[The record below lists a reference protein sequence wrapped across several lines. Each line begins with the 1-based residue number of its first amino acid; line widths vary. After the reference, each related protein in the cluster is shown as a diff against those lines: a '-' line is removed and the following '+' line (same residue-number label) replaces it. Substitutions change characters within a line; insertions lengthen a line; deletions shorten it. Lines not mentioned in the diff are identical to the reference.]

1 MPRKCLTSHP
11 GTRKY
16 GTKSNY
22 TNSTLQEALAKIK
35 LEKMSIG
42 EASKIYK
49 VPKATFYKL
58 KNKHCKSVGRP
69 IALSIDEE
77 LCFENHL
84 LYLSDKGIPIGIN
97 DFKSIVKIYLD
108 DSGKNIQQFKDNRP
122 GWEWCK
128 LYLDRHPSLKEKV
141 SHCISRKPAQINYCQ
156 IKLFFQNLEKELNGV
171 TPDNIYNMDET
182 GFHDDPGKKKLIF
195 RRSSRH
201 PELIRNTTKTCYT
214 VVFCGNA
221 SGKLIPPFFI
231 FKGKHSWSDWLF
243 NAPEG
248 SRMATSCSG
257 WMEIQIFEEWL
268 LNHFVPNI
276 INKEDVGYFSSLKA
290 NWRSVL
296 NQWRKTSRGK
306 KVNNLP
312 KNLFTQLIKSTLNVG
327 KENLEHN
334 LQAGFKATGIYPF
347 LPEHVLSKL
356 PSFTNIDIQLNIGE
370 SFRNYVD
377 NIHLNYEVS
386 KKFKLPITAGKSV
399 SATEVEAYY
408 KERDNKKKSQD
419 NIRAKKRGRPLGSN
433 NMVMKINKKLN
444 ILQSSSTV
452 NVNQVIEDDEQ
463 VLPVSQNDAVF
474 SLEQINNH
482 YVHVFLDHDYFVKE
496 LVETQD

>member
-1 MPRKCLTSHP
+1 
-11 GTRKY
+11 
-16 GTKSNY
+16 
-22 TNSTLQEALAKIK
+22 
-35 LEKMSIG
+35 
-42 EASKIYK
+42 
-49 VPKATFYKL
+49 
-58 KNKHCKSVGRP
+58 
-69 IALSIDEE
+69 
-77 LCFENHL
+77 
-84 LYLSDKGIPIGIN
+84 
-97 DFKSIVKIYLD
+97 
-108 DSGKNIQQFKDNRP
+108 
-122 GWEWCK
+122 
-128 LYLDRHPSLKEKV
+128 
-141 SHCISRKPAQINYCQ
+141 
-156 IKLFFQNLEKELNGV
+156 
-171 TPDNIYNMDET
+171 MDET

-248 SRMATSCSG
+248 SRMATSCSD
-257 WMEIQIFEEWL
+257 ITFICL
-268 LNHFVPNI
+268 VPNSTHLLQPL
-276 INKEDVGYFSSLKA
+276 DVGYFSSLKA

-312 KNLFTQLIKSTLNVG
+312 KNLITQLIKSTLNVG
-327 KENLEHN
+327 KKNLEHN

-377 NIHLNYEVS
+377 DIHLNYEVS

-419 NIRAKKRGRPLGSN
+419 NIRAKKRGSN

-444 ILQSSSTV
+444 ILQSSSIV

>member
-1 MPRKCLTSHP
+1 MPRKCLTTHP

-22 TNSTLQEALAKIK
+22 TNSTLQEVLAKIK

-49 VPKATFYKL
+49 VPKATLFYKL
-58 KNKHCKSVGRP
+58 KSKHCKSVGRP

-84 LYLSDKGIPIGIN
+84 LYLSDKGIPIGVN
-97 DFKSIVKIYLD
+97 EFKSIVKIYLD
-108 DSGKNIQQFKDNRP
+108 GSGKNIQQFKDNRP

-141 SHCISRKPAQINYCQ
+141 SHCISRKRAQINYCQ

-182 GFHDDPGKKKLIF
+182 RFHDDPGKKKLIF
-195 RRSSRH
+195 RRSFRH

-221 SGKLIPPFFI
+221 SGILIPPFFI
-231 FKGKHSWSDWLF
+231 VKGKHSWSDWLF

-257 WMEIQIFEEWL
+257 WMEIQIFEEWQ
-268 LNHFVPNI
+268 LNHFIPNI
-276 INKEDVGYFSSLKA
+276 INKEGKKILICDNLSANISLKALNTCEKHNITFLCLVPNSTHLLQPLDVGYFSSLKA
-290 NWRSVL
+290 DWRSVL

-312 KNLFTQLIKSTLNVG
+312 KNLFTQLINV
-327 KENLEHN
+327 
-334 LQAGFKATGIYPF
+334 
-347 LPEHVLSKL
+347 
-356 PSFTNIDIQLNIGE
+356 DIQLNIGE

-377 NIHLNYEVS
+377 DIHLNYEVS
-386 KKFKLPITAGKSV
+386 KKFKLPTTAGKSV

-433 NMVMKINKKLN
+433 NMVMKINQKLN
-444 ILQSSSTV
+444 ILQSSSIV
-452 NVNQVIEDDEQ
+452 NVN
-463 VLPVSQNDAVF
+463 
-474 SLEQINNH
+474 
-482 YVHVFLDHDYFVKE
+482 
-496 LVETQD
+496 